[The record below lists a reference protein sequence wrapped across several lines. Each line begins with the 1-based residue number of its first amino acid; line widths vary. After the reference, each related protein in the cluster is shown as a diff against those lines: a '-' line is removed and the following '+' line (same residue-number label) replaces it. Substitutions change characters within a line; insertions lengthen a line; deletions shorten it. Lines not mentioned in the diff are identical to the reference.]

1 MASFDKFIKD
11 LERRKQNKINKNKIM
26 QKRYED
32 DLFRKKVD
40 LYSEKWQNSVR
51 YSQVNKRGTKK

>member
-51 YSQVNKRGTKK
+51 YSKVNKRGTNK

>member
-51 YSQVNKRGTKK
+51 YSKVNKRGTKK

>member
-11 LERRKQNKINKNKIM
+11 LERRKQDKINKNKIM

-51 YSQVNKRGTKK
+51 YSKVNKRGTKK

>member
-26 QKRYED
+26 QKRYEV

-51 YSQVNKRGTKK
+51 YSKVNKRGTKK